1 MWLEKG
7 SITLYT
13 RGSASTVVCL
23 LVGEQ
28 KGEQNQ
34 RMPDLNSKP
43 LFEQM
48 RVGHSD
54 PCSVPTTLRNQDSDL
69 DIDMIKLGYK
79 M

>member
-23 LVGEQ
+23 LVGEREV
-28 KGEQNQ
+28 EQNQ
-34 RMPDLNSKP
+34 RMHDLNCKP

-54 PCSVPTTLRNQDSDL
+54 PCCVPTTLRN
-69 DIDMIKLGYK
+69 
-79 M
+79 